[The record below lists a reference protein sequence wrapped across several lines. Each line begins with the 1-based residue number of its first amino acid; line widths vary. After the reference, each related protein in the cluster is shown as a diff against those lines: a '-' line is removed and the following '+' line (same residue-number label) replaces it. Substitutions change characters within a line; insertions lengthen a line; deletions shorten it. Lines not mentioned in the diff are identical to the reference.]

1 MYEEV
6 RTIVVAGAGN
16 QHERVGTA
24 HRHVLCRVEPD
35 GVSLVEL
42 GIVPRAVSAAEPVSV
57 PLSDAEPMSESL
69 LASVALLAVRLGCDV
84 VQFRELCYYD
94 GPWRDGDCR
103 NFRTVFCPGQLQQLV

>member
-6 RTIVVAGAGN
+6 RTIVVAGTGN
-16 QHERVGTA
+16 QHERLGTP

-42 GIVPRAVSAAEPVSV
+42 GIVPRAVSAAEPVSP
-57 PLSDAEPMSESL
+57 PLSDAESMSESL

-84 VQFRELCYYD
+84 VQLRELCHYD
-94 GPWRDGDCR
+94 GPWRDGDWR
-103 NFRTVFCPGQLQQLV
+103 NFRAVLCPGQL